1 MKYVNIMQNI
11 IKFKIKAG
19 YYLEFLT
26 PETMIL
32 LGGNKSKVTK
42 DKNDENVPILGIT
55 KIVLVYSYIVNN
67 GYQQDSRVLH
77 TFIPNK

>member
-1 MKYVNIMQNI
+1 
-11 IKFKIKAG
+11 
-19 YYLEFLT
+19 
-26 PETMIL
+26 MIL

-55 KIVLVYSYIVNN
+55 KIVLVHSYIVNN

>member
-1 MKYVNIMQNI
+1 MQNI

-26 PETMIL
+26 PETMML

-77 TFIPNK
+77 TFFPNK

>member
-1 MKYVNIMQNI
+1 MQNI

-19 YYLEFLT
+19 YYLEFFT

-42 DKNDENVPILGIT
+42 DKNDENVPILFRNYENSIS
-55 KIVLVYSYIVNN
+55 LF
-67 GYQQDSRVLH
+67 LH
-77 TFIPNK
+77 C

>member
-1 MKYVNIMQNI
+1 MQNI

-19 YYLEFLT
+19 YYLGFLT

>member
-1 MKYVNIMQNI
+1 
-11 IKFKIKAG
+11 
-19 YYLEFLT
+19 
-26 PETMIL
+26 MIL

-42 DKNDENVPILGIT
+42 DKNDENIPILGIT

-77 TFIPNK
+77 TFIPNKQFGQLLDISPIKFIFLKTFRQKIK

>member
-1 MKYVNIMQNI
+1 MQNI

>member
-1 MKYVNIMQNI
+1 MQNI

-42 DKNDENVPILGIT
+42 DKNDENVPTLGIT
-55 KIVLVYSYIVNN
+55 KIVLVHSYIVNN
-67 GYQQDSRVLH
+67 GYQQESRVLH